1 MNVKDIK
8 DPDFLKDLDIR
19 QLNELAND
27 IRLFLLDNVSKT
39 GGHLSSNLGVV
50 ELSIALHYVFN
61 APKDKILFDVGHQSY
76 IHKIL
81 TGRANK
87 MDSLRKFDGISG
99 FQKRIESE
107 YDCFEA
113 GHSSTALSTALGMA
127 VARDLNKDNY
137 NIVAVVGDGSMMSGL
152 SLEALNQIGFNNNK
166 VIVIFNDNN
175 MSIDKNVG
183 ALAKAFN
190 KLRRNKKYNEIKIS
204 IKDLLRKRNF
214 GEALIKSIHNLKN
227 KIQNNIVDSGI
238 FDDFDIYYLGPIDG
252 NNIEDLIRVFEIA
265 KEKEYSCVIHC
276 ITKKGKG
283 YKYTEQDTTGLWHG
297 VGRFDVETGEFL
309 DIKPDGYLSSSQIV
323 ANTIEDLMSNNK
335 DIVTITPA
343 MKIGSALS
351 NISDKYPDRF
361 FDVGIAEDH
370 AICFAS
376 GLALSGKRPFVSI
389 YSSFSQRAYDQF
401 NHELSRMNLPVV
413 IGLDRAGLVG
423 DDGETHHGVFDIS
436 FLRSL
441 PNVVIC
447 QGKDARELKD
457 LINAGFKQD
466 NPYFI
471 RYTRNSLK
479 DDNDYKYNDIK
490 IGSWTY
496 LNKIDN
502 EKCNIISYGEDV
514 EKINE
519 YVIENN
525 LQYNVINA
533 RYIKPID
540 YKTMDKI
547 VSNNK
552 PLFIYTSDIIK
563 GGLYDEILEYLNNKN
578 CNIEVNI
585 TGIDD
590 KFIKHGDVELL
601 KKDSGMDLESFF
613 NKISNKVN

>member
-1 MNVKDIK
+1 MNIKDIK
-8 DPDFLKDLDIR
+8 DPSFLKDLSIK

-27 IRLFLLDNVSKT
+27 IRLFLLDSVSKT

-50 ELSIALHYVFN
+50 ELTIALHYVFN
-61 APKDKILFDVGHQSY
+61 APEDKILFDVGHQSY

-87 MDSLRKFDGISG
+87 MDNLRKFEGISG

-127 VARDLNKDNY
+127 VARDLNHDNY
-137 NIVAVVGDGSMMSGL
+137 SVVSVVGDGSMMSGL
-152 SLEALNQIGFNNNK
+152 SLEALNQIGFNKNK
-166 VIVIFNDNN
+166 VIIIFNDNN

-183 ALAKAFN
+183 SLAKAFN
-190 KLRRNKKYNEIKIS
+190 KLRKNKTYNEIKIS
-204 IKDLLRKRNF
+204 IKDLLRKRKF
-214 GEALIKSIHNLKN
+214 GEALIESIHNLKN

-276 ITKKGKG
+276 VTKKGKG
-283 YKYTEQDTTGLWHG
+283 YKYTEQDTSGLWHG
-297 VGRFDVETGEFL
+297 VGRFNIETGEFL
-309 DIKPDGYLSSSQIV
+309 DKKKQGYLSCSQIV
-323 ANTIEDLMSNNK
+323 SNTVEILMDENK

-351 NISDKYPDRF
+351 NIAEKYPDRF

-413 IGLDRAGLVG
+413 IGLDRSGLVG

-441 PNVVIC
+441 PNVIIC
-447 QGKDARELKD
+447 QAKDSSELKD
-457 LINAGFKQD
+457 LINAGFKQ
-466 NPYFI
+466 NSPYFI
-471 RYTRNSLK
+471 RYTKNSLK
-479 DDNDYKYNDIK
+479 EDPNYVSSDIEV
-490 IGSWTY
+490 GSWTY
-496 LNKIDN
+496 LNKVN
-502 EKCNIISYGEDV
+502 NPKLNIISYGEDLDN
-514 EKINE
+514 IDE
-519 YVIENN
+519 YVKDNN
-525 LQYNVINA
+525 LEYNVINA

-540 YKTMDKI
+540 TKIMDEI
-547 VSNNK
+547 IENNK

-563 GGLYDEILEYLNNKN
+563 GGLYDEILEYLNSKK
-578 CNIEVNI
+578 CNIEVDI

-590 KFIKHGDVELL
+590 KFIKHGDVKLL
-601 KKDSGMDLESFF
+601 KKSCNIDLESFF
-613 NKISNKVN
+613 NKINN